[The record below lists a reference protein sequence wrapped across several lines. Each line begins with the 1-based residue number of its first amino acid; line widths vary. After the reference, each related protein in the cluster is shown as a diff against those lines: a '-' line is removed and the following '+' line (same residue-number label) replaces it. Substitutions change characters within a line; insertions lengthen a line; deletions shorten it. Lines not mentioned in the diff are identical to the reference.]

1 MIDNR
6 KQFLT
11 EVLLCVA
18 SNKITQ
24 QKLGYNCEYPREDIF
39 PIAMFQF
46 SILMIFSL
54 KLLFDLKS
62 SIARIIYETKEAP
75 EACQTSANNFF
86 TNFFSNV
93 ILVVWRGTY
102 FD

>member
-24 QKLGYNCEYPREDIF
+24 QKLDYNCEYPREDIF
-39 PIAMFQF
+39 SDSYVSVFNSHDFFIK
-46 SILMIFSL
+46 ITL
-54 KLLFDLKS
+54 
-62 SIARIIYETKEAP
+62 RYEIIY
-75 EACQTSANNFF
+75 C
-86 TNFFSNV
+86 
-93 ILVVWRGTY
+93 
-102 FD
+102 

>member
-24 QKLGYNCEYPREDIF
+24 QKLGYNCEYAREE
-39 PIAMFQF
+39 
-46 SILMIFSL
+46 ILADSYVSVFNSHDFFIKITLRSE
-54 KLLFDLKS
+54 
-62 SIARIIYETKEAP
+62 IIY
-75 EACQTSANNFF
+75 C
-86 TNFFSNV
+86 
-93 ILVVWRGTY
+93 
-102 FD
+102 